1 MFERGWFRI
10 GPSHRAPLD
19 SRQAAKQV
27 RTVENIPDQSEGVIA
42 QHDHGQSRPLHRFQ
56 GDAESSLGEQM
67 RATVRGD
74 PVASDN
80 NVPHKAQRYG
90 MTTIPA

>member
-1 MFERGWFRI
+1 
-10 GPSHRAPLD
+10 
-19 SRQAAKQV
+19 
-27 RTVENIPDQSEGVIA
+27 
-42 QHDHGQSRPLHRFQ
+42 
-56 GDAESSLGEQM
+56 M